1 MSETSE
7 TETVDYWRERVAK
20 IGSPVD
26 ALFVL
31 GREYSDPE
39 SSLLTSEAILA
50 VVEEIRSSLEAGVA
64 EVLALYRRAEPSSE
78 EGEEL
83 RENPRRGWLY
93 NRCVCEDPVWSR
105 KVFHLCREGVV
116 WCRRCGMSKV
126 APAFAGSTTDGV
138 CYEPERDGPAPEE
151 ERKYPCDLCGK
162 LRSKAEG
169 GTVFTVCD
177 ECWDATYRRTAPA
190 REAVGEDAVDKLARI
205 HDWLKY
211 EANSEGGMGQEI
223 RDTLRR
229 LRASAPGR

>member
-1 MSETSE
+1 MSEPSE

-50 VVEEIRSSLEAGVA
+50 VVEEILSSLE
-64 EVLALYRRAEPSSE
+64 
-78 EGEEL
+78 
-83 RENPRRGWLY
+83 
-93 NRCVCEDPVWSR
+93 
-105 KVFHLCREGVV
+105 
-116 WCRRCGMSKV
+116 
-126 APAFAGSTTDGV
+126 AFAGSTTDGV

-151 ERKYPCDLCGK
+151 ERKYPCDRCGK